1 MSANPRHG
9 LRQQLLDARSQFPAA
24 QRMAAAEA
32 MAAHLRDWAPWRN
45 SAGSDASAYVAGYWA
60 VRGEMPLHG
69 VLARADDEFVY
80 CLPCIEP
87 GSRLSFA
94 PWRMGDP
101 VETNRFGIPEP
112 TLDRSSRLQ
121 PEDLAV
127 VLVPLLG
134 FDRHGNRLGS
144 GAGYYDRS
152 FAFRQRATKRS
163 PLLVGIGYAAQELP
177 ALDAADWDVPL
188 DAVVTEQGMIDCAK
202 EREEQSA

>member
-1 MSANPRHG
+1 
-9 LRQQLLDARSQFPAA
+9 
-24 QRMAAAEA
+24 MAAAET
-32 MAAHLRDWAPWRN
+32 MAERLQEWAPWQDAED
-45 SAGSDASAYVAGYWA
+45 SAAPAYVAGYWA

-69 VLARADDEFVY
+69 VLARSDGAFIY

-94 PWRMGDP
+94 PWRTGDP
-101 VETNRFGIPEP
+101 VEANCFGIPEP
-112 TLDRSSRLQ
+112 TLETTSRLS

-134 FDRHGNRLGS
+134 FDQRGNRLGS

-152 FAFRQRATKRS
+152 FAFRRHPSSTR
-163 PLLVGIGYAAQELP
+163 PLLVGVGYAAQERS

-188 DAVVTEQGMIDCAK
+188 DAVVTELGVIDCVK
-202 EREEQSA
+202 KREQ